1 MKRQEEQGVQWVVA
15 EKSQRQTDLS
25 RPMRAEKGDRV
36 SQKGEERPPG
46 TRGGGQRGRERWVV
60 SSTFKSKLRAP

>member
-36 SQKGEERPPG
+36 SQKGDDRGIGRQTQTDRGQPG
-46 TRGGGQRGRERWVV
+46 EA
-60 SSTFKSKLRAP
+60 K